1 MDTRRFQKVGGLVL
15 IFSSADGHIQSRSKV
30 ADQDQDE
37 IAKGAE
43 FMLDYLSRLIRLLDE
58 AYPGVLESIK
68 IPLPLQES
76 WGQKNRATSPVS
88 GE

>member
-1 MDTRRFQKVGGLVL
+1 MLL
-15 IFSSADGHIQSRSKV
+15 ISNRN
-30 ADQDQDE
+30 E

-58 AYPGVLESIK
+58 AYPGVLENIQ
-68 IPLPLQES
+68 IPLSLEES
-76 WGQKNRATSPVS
+76 WGQKACAASDAS